1 MNYFYNRNYFM
12 KFLDLTETKL
22 FTYSSL
28 MLINEQEINQ

>member
-12 KFLDLTETKL
+12 KLLDLTGTKL